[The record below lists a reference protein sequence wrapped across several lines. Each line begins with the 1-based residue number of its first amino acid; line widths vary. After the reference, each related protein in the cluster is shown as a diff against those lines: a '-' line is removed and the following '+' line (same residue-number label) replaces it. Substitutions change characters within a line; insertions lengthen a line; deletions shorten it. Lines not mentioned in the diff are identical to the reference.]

1 MLTTDYQE
9 VTLPHGVMLC
19 AVLDGMLIV
28 GQFTGDRRGLPEII
42 TYATA
47 NGCTAVRFL
56 TFRKALIAML
66 HEEAALLSRWEMP
79 EVVGYVLEIRTC
91 LNS

>member
-1 MLTTDYQE
+1 MLTTAYEE
-9 VTLPHGVMLC
+9 VQLPHGVMLC
-19 AVLDGMLIV
+19 ATLDGVLTV

-47 NGCTAVRFL
+47 HGCTAVRFL

-79 EVVGYVLEIRTC
+79 EIVGYILEMRTC
-91 LNS
+91 SNS